1 MPYTQH
7 RQRNLSQPA
16 FLILSTLKQRPSN
29 GVGLCEAI
37 QQMEGLVIEP
47 ATLYRALAYLERR
60 GWIEGDDAEAP
71 PRVYRLTAPGRLA
84 LEHAEVGSHREH
96 PRERWHPLLQR
107 GKEMIVRF
115 VIWILCLYPLAW
127 RERYE
132 QEMIALLEQHQLT
145 LWTVLDLF
153 LGALDARLDPH
164 YRGKRQLL
172 PLLRLQVSWKWFFSA
187 VLVFCFSQLFWTG
200 LGWGADFPC
209 NGDAA
214 SCAVAHAMG
223 VYNASLAATIEGS
236 ALLLVSLSLFPFLLV
251 LLGWIGLQ
259 ARRTRDLL
267 RVLPVALLVLLCL
280 LLVYVST
287 GPWVYS
293 SGGPGHEV
301 RQYSLFHTWWFNVL
315 VLLAFIPWIGLQ
327 AKRARTFLR
336 TLPVALLA
344 LLCLLACYVF
354 SAPDLAAWLSGLFH
368 MWWFQVLFLFLVL
381 AALVLV
387 AESAGTML
395 ISLRSWQKR
404 RTLLLATPARLF
416 ALLAIAGMVGV
427 CIATGAGLIDLWNVL
442 ALLNDSPLGMSFLL
456 PLGFIVM
463 VVAAVIAL
471 VALVRSTF
479 TLRAVSAASVNT
491 SSPPQWDRTG
501 PKDGIIV
508 LPAVVFVCI
517 EFLPPRLIGGIVP
530 VWILVLPPLFLL
542 GSTMVALA
550 VKHYRVKGAAL
561 AKQEPLS
568 QVQQVHEH
576 N

>member
-37 QQMEGLVIEP
+37 QQMEGVVIEP
-47 ATLYRALAYLERR
+47 GTLYRALAYQERR

-107 GKEMIVRF
+107 GKEMI
-115 VIWILCLYPLAW
+115 
-127 RERYE
+127 
-132 QEMIALLEQHQLT
+132 ALLEQHQLT

-153 LGALDARLDPH
+153 LGALDASLDPH
-164 YRGKRQLL
+164 YRRKRQLL

-259 ARRTRDLL
+259 ARRTRDL
-267 RVLPVALLVLLCL
+267 
-280 LLVYVST
+280 
-287 GPWVYS
+287 
-293 SGGPGHEV
+293 
-301 RQYSLFHTWWFNVL
+301 
-315 VLLAFIPWIGLQ
+315 
-327 AKRARTFLR
+327 LR

-568 QVQQVHEH
+568 QVQ
-576 N
+576 